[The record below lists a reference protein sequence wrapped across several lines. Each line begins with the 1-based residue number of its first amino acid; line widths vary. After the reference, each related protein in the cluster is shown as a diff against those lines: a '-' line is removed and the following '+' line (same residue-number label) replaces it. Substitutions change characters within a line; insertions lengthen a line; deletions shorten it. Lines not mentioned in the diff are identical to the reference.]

1 MIWPPLACL
10 VGACLSGWGLPGGS
24 DCKESACNAGDP
36 GSIPGLEGSPGE
48 GNGNPLQHSCLEN
61 PLDRGNCRPTVQG
74 VAEELTTT
82 SQLNNNVRLRKCG
95 DFLKRV
101 KKWDEHKHFLLKMR
115 TDERQPVEQGSF
127 PPADVQKLF
136 LLPSPILSSVP
147 FPWTSRG
154 ERLKVTLTYHDIPMF
169 IAVRGRTSSKQWS
182 GSSSC
187 ILGS

>member
-1 MIWPPLACL
+1 MDFP
-10 VGACLSGWGLPGGS
+10 VLSGKESTCQCRKYWFDPWVGRIPWRRKWQPTPAFLPGKSLGQRKLS
-24 DCKESACNAGDP
+24 T
-36 GSIPGLEGSPGE
+36 
-48 GNGNPLQHSCLEN
+48 
-61 PLDRGNCRPTVQG
+61 TVQG

-169 IAVRGRTSSKQWS
+169 IAVRSRTSSKQWS